1 MIVFFNSAAGIESP
15 QTHHDMDGIF
25 FVSQLAFGSGGVKET
40 VYMTVPVVGVH
51 AVGVRFQFL
60 DIYDKSFSVICHF
73 PFPFLCLFNLRFA
86 NNIT

>member
-1 MIVFFNSAAGIESP
+1 MIVFFNTAAGIESP

-25 FVSQLAFGSGGVKET
+25 FVSQFAFGSGRVKEA
-40 VYMTVPVVGVH
+40 VDMTTPMVGVH

-73 PFPFLCLFNLRFA
+73 LFPFFYFFIFYTDIR
-86 NNIT
+86 